1 MMRLLMW
8 TMVCVLACGIIG
20 CVTNNSGVTKD
31 SQTITKYDE
40 DVRAFTKIG
49 TSLILQKAS
58 LDCTKLA
65 EIREY
70 VVVAQGL
77 IASPKPDYTGARALA
92 VAKLPEPTRPV
103 AMLILDLIERY
114 VPAPKVSGDVAAY
127 QRLAQTAVES
137 VLAAIDEYQAMQ

>member
-1 MMRLLMW
+1 M
-8 TMVCVLACGIIG
+8 IG
-20 CVTNNSGVTKD
+20 CGTNSGGVTKD

-49 TSLILQKAS
+49 TSLILQKAN

-65 EIREY
+65 DIREY
-70 VVVAQGL
+70 VMVAQGL

-114 VPAPKVSGDVAAY
+114 VPTPKVSGDVAAY

-137 VLAAIDEYQAMQ
+137 VLAAIDECQAMQ